1 MAGLKPG
8 EKEVNRTCVYV
19 DSTGRLRPGV
29 ITALGAGD
37 LVDLRVGHHGETYS
51 AVPLMVNSDDVS
63 VWYYATRRR
72 FVHS

>member
-1 MAGLKPG
+1 MAALNPG
-8 EKEVNRTCVYV
+8 EKVVNRTCIYV
-19 DSTGRLRPGV
+19 TASGKLRPAI

-37 LVDLRVGHHGETYS
+37 LVDLRVGHHSETYTN
-51 AVPLMVNSDDVS
+51 AALMVNTDDLS